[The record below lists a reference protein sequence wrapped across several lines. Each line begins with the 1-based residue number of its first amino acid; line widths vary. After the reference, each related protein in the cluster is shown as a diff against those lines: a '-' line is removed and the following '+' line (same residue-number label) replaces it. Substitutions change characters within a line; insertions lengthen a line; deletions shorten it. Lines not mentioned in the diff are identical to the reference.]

1 MTMTEN
7 EKVIRSIY
15 QITSNHDKG
24 FAWQVRELLRM
35 GCERF
40 GVEIGILSNIEGN
53 MYRVVHQVCPE
64 SVALKDNIEFSLPE
78 TYCALTVA
86 SDEPFYVEHVGE
98 SDIKNHPA
106 YAAFSLEA
114 YIGVPIRVNGE
125 IYGTLNFSSPFP
137 RKRKFSDID
146 IDALQMMS
154 MWLENEIG
162 RMQFQEK
169 ILQQTKD
176 LALHNERL
184 VKLTRT
190 DSLTQVGNRYSMYD
204 ELKKSLKLSQRM
216 STPVSVIMLDVD
228 NFKAFNDT
236 YGHIAGDNALKTVSV
251 VLSEVART
259 TDYVARY
266 GGEEF
271 IVLLPD
277 TDRQG
282 AMLTAERFRRA
293 ISSIETLNCAISGS
307 FGVSTYQPDGMRVT
321 DFTALSEKLIDEAD
335 KALYLSKQSGKNR
348 VSHFLLAQVQSC
360 SDMAGT
366 MLLQ

>member
-24 FAWQVRELLRM
+24 FAWQVRELLSM

-40 GVEIGILSNIEGN
+40 GVDIGILSNIEGN
-53 MYRVVHQVCPE
+53 RYRVVHQVCPE
-64 SVALKDNIEFSLPE
+64 SVALEDDTEFSFPE

-86 SDEPFYVEHVGE
+86 SDKPFYIEHVGE
-98 SDIKNHPA
+98 SEIKNHPA

-125 IYGTLNFSSPFP
+125 IYGTLNFSSPYP

-146 IDALQMMS
+146 IDALQLMS
-154 MWLENEIG
+154 MWLENEIS
-162 RMQFQEK
+162 RMQYQEK

-176 LALHNERL
+176 LAIHNERL

-190 DSLTQVGNRYSMYD
+190 DSLTQVGNRYSMHD
-204 ELKKSLKLSQRM
+204 ELKKSLKLAQRM
-216 STPVSVIMLDVD
+216 STPVSVILLDVD
-228 NFKAFNDT
+228 NFKLFNDT
-236 YGHIAGDNALKTVSV
+236 FGHIAGDNALKTVAE

-293 ISSIETLNCAISGS
+293 IYSIETLNCAISGS
-307 FGVSTYQPDGMRVT
+307 FGVSTYMPDGMRVPDYT
-321 DFTALSEKLIDEAD
+321 TLSEKLIDEAD
-335 KALYLSKQSGKNR
+335 KALYLSKQNGKNR
-348 VSHFLLAQVQSC
+348 VSHFLLAQVQAC